1 MEPVQR
7 RSFVGLAGLAMLPTP
22 SDAGQ
27 QCVPESPQHAVEINK
42 DRAND
47 LLKFMGKLGLDTES
61 VFPQIMRQEVALR
74 FDLATYLD
82 LHSSEDSVRDLI
94 KVNVD
99 GLLPPAKKLSKS
111 ELLPVN
117 EIAAQAGRTVLP
129 PKPPATPPCPDSVLD
144 VIVAMFSDA
153 MDMQEVSGILKKA
166 VYESPELRDAFQN
179 LANAV
184 GANDWQKLFDAI
196 AKIVDLFCKGAIAKA
211 LVDKLGKKAAEE
223 LSAKLLKRFLTRL
236 VPFVGP
242 VYVTI
247 TVAAA
252 IFANRGRLETA
263 LKCKK
268 LK

>member
-22 SDAGQ
+22 SVAGQ
-27 QCVPESPQHAVEINK
+27 QCVPKSPQHAVEINE

-47 LLKFMGKLGLDTES
+47 LLKFMRKLGLDAEG
-61 VFPQIMRQEVALR
+61 VFPLIMRQEVALR

-99 GLLPPAKKLSKS
+99 GLLPPAKKLSKA
-111 ELLPVN
+111 ELLPVK
-117 EIAAQAGRTVLP
+117 EIAAQAGKTAIP
-129 PKPPATPPCPDSVLD
+129 PKPPATPSCPDTVLD
-144 VIVAMFSDA
+144 VIVAMFLDA
-153 MDMQEVSGILKKA
+153 MDLQEASGILKKA
-166 VYESPELRDAFQN
+166 INESPELRDAFQN

-242 VYVTI
+242 VYVSI

-252 IFANRGRLETA
+252 ILANRRRLEA
-263 LKCKK
+263 AFECKK
-268 LK
+268 LS